1 MIDLAMI
8 APSTE
13 TASKGH
19 LHDLLK
25 FTVLFVLFSTKP
37 VSKKKIQNQQWHKF
51 TVNLQSNVS
60 LTIDKNYPLLMTDF
74 QFQQDQI
81 ELS

>member
-8 APSTE
+8 APSKE

-19 LHDLLK
+19 LHDLLIHCS
-25 FTVLFVLFSTKP
+25 FFQHNQCQ
-37 VSKKKIQNQQWHKF
+37 KKIQNRQWHKF
-51 TVNLQSNVS
+51 TVKLQSNVS
-60 LTIDKNYPLLMTDF
+60 LTIDKIYSPLVTDF

-81 ELS
+81 ESS